1 MLVCTKIGR
10 ATEKCLTFDP
20 PGCYRAPNEIN
31 RDGYNIIPT
40 IAKPPMGRDHP
51 IVHEALHTVTNGE
64 QARTWLRILNGYA
77 RPSTSRSV
85 AELAVTVVPLIALW
99 VAMVASL
106 QFGYWIAL
114 LLSVPAAGLLVR
126 LFLIQHDCGHYSFF
140 KSRWAN
146 DLVGRFIG
154 VFTLTPHA
162 YWREAHNIHHATSG
176 NLDRR
181 EIGGVEVVTVREYR
195 AMSRW
200 QRLSYRLYRNPLVML
215 GMGPTYLFV
224 LKFRLPLDMLHGRHK
239 VLMSVMATNLAIFA
253 VIVLVGLVIGFTELA
268 MVQVPITMIASSI
281 GVWLFYVQHQFENVY
296 WSENKDWD
304 FHQAAVEGSSFFDL
318 PWGMR
323 WFTANIGVHHVH
335 HLCSRI
341 PHYRLQACL
350 KQIPELR
357 EVNRITLQ
365 GSLKTLRLALWDEE
379 RRRMV
384 GFRALRQ

>member
-1 MLVCTKIGR
+1 
-10 ATEKCLTFDP
+10 
-20 PGCYRAPNEIN
+20 
-31 RDGYNIIPT
+31 
-40 IAKPPMGRDHP
+40 
-51 IVHEALHTVTNGE
+51 
-64 QARTWLRILNGYA
+64 
-77 RPSTSRSV
+77 
-85 AELAVTVVPLIALW
+85 
-99 VAMVASL
+99 
-106 QFGYWIAL
+106 
-114 LLSVPAAGLLVR
+114 
-126 LFLIQHDCGHYSFF
+126 
-140 KSRWAN
+140 
-146 DLVGRFIG
+146 
-154 VFTLTPHA
+154 
-162 YWREAHNIHHATSG
+162 
-176 NLDRR
+176 
-181 EIGGVEVVTVREYR
+181 
-195 AMSRW
+195 
-200 QRLSYRLYRNPLVML
+200 LYRNPLVML